1 MADTEPQ
8 MSEKETRSFRWSAEV
23 VARLLLRWAVRRT
36 LALYIAAASTAA
48 LVVQLWLLHGQLE
61 VQRSQGRVQMSSTIA
76 TLLESNRN
84 EQIKAMQLG
93 ALGPESWSVLSVV
106 GLSVC
111 SEGRAARF
119 ALASQAEELD
129 DETLAMLAL
138 GSLDSLVVGLEAFR
152 GREDVRS
159 ECAPDDEVRVLRAL
173 SSAVKHRADEF
184 EGVARGLAGAVSDY
198 FIRYIELDAELG
210 ADQEADLY
218 NFGISVYYSLQDMC
232 GRDNLGFGA
241 VLSDGRRLWAR
252 GEDVADLVLGRCG
265 HALHSLSANGPE
277 LDSEFIEW
285 NIFGSASP
293 TGE

>member
-1 MADTEPQ
+1 
-8 MSEKETRSFRWSAEV
+8 
-23 VARLLLRWAVRRT
+23 
-36 LALYIAAASTAA
+36 
-48 LVVQLWLLHGQLE
+48 
-61 VQRSQGRVQMSSTIA
+61 
-76 TLLESNRN
+76 
-84 EQIKAMQLG
+84 
-93 ALGPESWSVLSVV
+93 
-106 GLSVC
+106 
-111 SEGRAARF
+111 
-119 ALASQAEELD
+119 
-129 DETLAMLAL
+129 MLAL